1 MIVAAPLTKSILAP
15 FRITAASKEN
25 TWLSS
30 NNFND
35 FK

>member
-1 MIVAAPLTKSILAP
+1 MKVAVPLTKNILAP